1 MFNAQQPS
9 HEELPTS
16 AELLRSTLIAAVAA
30 VVILVSIVLPAE
42 YAIDPT
48 GLGRAIG
55 LTEMGEIKQQ
65 LEEEADDHSSL
76 IEGLEGE
83 ALDILA
89 GFVQLFVGSAHAQ
102 DINSAE
108 MTLILANGESAEIKI
123 DLSKGQ
129 EATYTWSASDKVNFE
144 LHVDKEEGGFISY
157 KKGRGVDSDNGAF
170 VAAID
175 GYHGW
180 FWRNRS
186 GSDVTIT
193 VKTEG
198 PFTELKRMK

>member
-129 EATYTWSASDKVNFE
+129 EA
-144 LHVDKEEGGFISY
+144 
-157 KKGRGVDSDNGAF
+157 
-170 VAAID
+170 
-175 GYHGW
+175 
-180 FWRNRS
+180 S